1 MAKVTITIEDSKDGG
16 KPSVNVR
23 FSPAINPAS
32 NDTTP
37 ALDLAWLML
46 SKGEVVRDIS
56 TEPQEQHERRN

>member
-1 MAKVTITIEDSKDGG
+1 VAKVTITIEDVKGGG
-16 KPSVNVR
+16 KPSVKVR
-23 FSPAINPAS
+23 FNPAINPAN

-56 TEPQEQHERRN
+56 TEPTQEPK